1 MEKAFLRRL
10 VLRFAR
16 GGGHTA
22 PLFAG
27 AGCAG
32 DGEARRGQLGTSG
45 LGLCF
50 SPQLC
55 FDQCQVV
62 LELHQDLVL
71 RRSQSTGLDKPTEGG
86 RRVKRK
92 SVGGVAGNMWG
103 QHALISSATTQ

>member
-10 VLRFAR
+10 VFSFAR

-27 AGCAG
+27 AGCG
-32 DGEARRGQLGTSG
+32 GYSEARRGQLGTSC

-50 SPQLC
+50 PPQFC
-55 FDQCQVV
+55 FDQRQVV

-71 RRSQSTGLDKPTEGG
+71 RRSQSTGLDEPTEEG
-86 RRVKRK
+86 RRVKSK
-92 SVGGVAGNMWG
+92 SAVAG
-103 QHALISSATTQ
+103 